1 MDMADL
7 LIVMKSR
14 MIYILQL
21 ESHFQKKNS
30 LIKKITPIAVY
41 F

>member
-21 ESHFQKKNS
+21 ESHFR
-30 LIKKITPIAVY
+30 KKIH
-41 F
+41 